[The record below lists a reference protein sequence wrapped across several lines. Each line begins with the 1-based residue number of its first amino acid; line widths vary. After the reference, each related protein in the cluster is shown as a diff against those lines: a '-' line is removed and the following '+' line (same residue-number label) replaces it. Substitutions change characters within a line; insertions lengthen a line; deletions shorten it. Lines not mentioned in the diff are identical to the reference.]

1 MKQLRE
7 IQIKDLGKSLV
18 KFNDALN
25 IQIQPLLTA
34 PVVETKKWPKKGQ
47 KPFLGRLIC

>member
-34 PVVETKKWPKKGQ
+34 PVLETKNGPKKARTLFG
-47 KPFLGRLIC
+47 GA